1 MPEGNPDRE
10 VRQKWQGSAEAIV
23 PPPSRWEGPNMKQ
36 EQYLEQH
43 GRRAKKAAFPGKGYY
58 GASEVGEADRTG
70 TEGRAVANARRANL
84 QRRAVGEDLGK
95 TKFTHSDEAS
105 REQRRSTGHGRD
117 DGERTPPTP
126 EGTLAGDQVG
136 S

>member
-1 MPEGNPDRE
+1 
-10 VRQKWQGSAEAIV
+10 
-23 PPPSRWEGPNMKQ
+23 MKQ

-43 GRRAKKAAFPGKGYY
+43 GRRAKKAAFPGKGYC